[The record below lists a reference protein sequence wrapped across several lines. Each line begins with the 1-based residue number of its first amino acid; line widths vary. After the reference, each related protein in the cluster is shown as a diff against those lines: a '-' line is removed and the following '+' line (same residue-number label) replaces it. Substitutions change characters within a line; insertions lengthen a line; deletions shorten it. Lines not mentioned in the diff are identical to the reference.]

1 MFTLSSIWRF
11 SPGKRSCD
19 NVALPRSQTDLG
31 GDVAQFLERR
41 TVTPLTQVQFPGAVR
56 DFSPRVNFHWRLSC
70 GVHTPLCAVACINI
84 CAHVKDP
91 AVLVTVWW
99 IIETPKYPA
108 CTVGWESVTLSQLTF
123 PGESNPAIPWEQ
135 YQWDNTVVK
144 KRRKV
149 GGISADIFPRQ
160 DNFFLCF
167 PD

>member
-1 MFTLSSIWRF
+1 M
-11 SPGKRSCD
+11 
-19 NVALPRSQTDLG
+19 
-31 GDVAQFLERR
+31 DVAQLVERR
-41 TVTPLTQVQFPGAVR
+41 TGTPLRQVRFPGAAR
-56 DFSPRVNFHWRLSC
+56 DFSPRDNFQCRLSY
-70 GVHTPLCAVACINI
+70 GVRTFPCAVARINI
-84 CAHVKDP
+84 YAHVKDP
-91 AVLVTVWW
+91 VVHVRVRW
-99 IIETPKYPA
+99 IIETLKYPA